1 MGRHRAHGASRA
13 VAMMRDTAPGHA
25 ALVAVP
31 EDEHRGDHGPHSTEE
46 VVDTGQEVHVR
57 KEISYE
63 QVGGQAGNDQN
74 GIAWTA
80 SRTSGQRFPAQA
92 ADVTRI
98 QPHMSL
104 GGVTVSTT
112 TAAAS
117 NRSGTAGV
125 TGRTSRSTTADTMAP
140 VTSAQSCRTL
150 TPRSAVEPAEALL
163 IAVVSIPVK

>member
-63 QVGGQAGNDQN
+63 QVGDQAGNDQN
-74 GIAWTA
+74 GIALDRLADLGTA
-80 SRTSGQRFPAQA
+80 FPA
-92 ADVTRI
+92 
-98 QPHMSL
+98 
-104 GGVTVSTT
+104 
-112 TAAAS
+112 
-117 NRSGTAGV
+117 
-125 TGRTSRSTTADTMAP
+125 
-140 VTSAQSCRTL
+140 
-150 TPRSAVEPAEALL
+150 
-163 IAVVSIPVK
+163 